1 MAAAPSPPGSVTKAG
16 PGRALPSSAPRPPRQ
31 REEADR
37 EPEEEEEDWA
47 ALEDALFGA
56 DGEVAGPTERKVAEG
71 PPSSAARCRASPP
84 AAGPR
89 SPQGGGLPGQPA
101 TRATTTPAG
110 LPGPP
115 PPAAGPAGEPKEED
129 TAGPPPS
136 SAAVRRRRASPPAGP
151 RTPSGGGPPLAGP
164 PPTRATR
171 ATRATP
177 TLAGLP
183 EPLLLRALSKFA
195 AEDLCSVCRV
205 SRQFDRLG
213 SDGLLWL
220 RLGLQRFGGDLGGG
234 GRRAGSWKARYFEQ
248 AKRRLDQL
256 RRTGG
261 DPALL
266 AGYQQ
271 AERALWARPPA
282 DGPPDGLAAP
292 PLAWAARSAAHWAI
306 HGFRRDRGLLGA
318 APRRCPQRCAFRPLS
333 PEVSCCEVCGA
344 AHLCDEQC
352 DQQRYDPKSS
362 CFICGVTGRM
372 FAVVG
377 VGPGHREAGEA
388 GEAFGE
394 HFEKGVLGRAMELG
408 YECKDE
414 RELRVKCGV
423 HMA

>member
-1 MAAAPSPPGSVTKAG
+1 MGDEPSPPSPAAGPGRGRAGPSPAPSPP
-16 PGRALPSSAPRPPRQ
+16 RH

-37 EPEEEEEDWA
+37 AEGEEDWA

-56 DGEVAGPTERKVAEG
+56 DGEVAGPPEPKKAEG
-71 PPSSAARCRASPP
+71 PPSSAAA
-84 AAGPR
+84 
-89 SPQGGGLPGQPA
+89 
-101 TRATTTPAG
+101 
-110 LPGPP
+110 
-115 PPAAGPAGEPKEED
+115 
-129 TAGPPPS
+129 
-136 SAAVRRRRASPPAGP
+136 RRRASPPAGP
-151 RTPSGGGPPLAGP
+151 RTPSAAGPPLGP
-164 PPTRATR
+164 PTTRAT
-171 ATRATP
+171 TP

-183 EPLLLRALSKFA
+183 EPLLLRALSKLA
-195 AEDLCSVCRV
+195 AEDLCSVCQV

-234 GRRAGSWKARYFEQ
+234 GRRAGSWKALYFEQ

-271 AERALWARPPA
+271 MERALWARPPA

-306 HGFRRDRGLLGA
+306 HGFRRELGLLGA

-352 DQQRYDPKSS
+352 DQQRYDPKSGS
-362 CFICGVTGRM
+362 FICGVTGRM

-388 GEAFGE
+388 GEAFGGE